1 MNKKVSRIRR
11 AKRTRCK
18 IKELCVDKLSVHRT
32 SRHIYATLVDKE
44 NRVITTVSTLSAE
57 IKEAVKSSSNC
68 EAAAAVGKLFSQKAK
83 ELGISK
89 VAFDRS
95 GFKYHGRIMA
105 LANAAREG
113 GLEF

>member
-1 MNKKVSRIRR
+1 MNKKLSRIRR
-11 AKRTRCK
+11 SKKTRSK
-18 IKELCVDKLSVHRT
+18 IRLLGVDRLSVHRT
-32 SRHIYATLVDKE
+32 SKHIYANLVDKD
-44 NRVITTVSTLSAE
+44 NKVIATVSTLSPEIRGE
-57 IKEAVKSSSNC
+57 IKSTGNC

-83 ELGISK
+83 DLGISK

-95 GFKYHGRIMA
+95 GFKYHGRVMA